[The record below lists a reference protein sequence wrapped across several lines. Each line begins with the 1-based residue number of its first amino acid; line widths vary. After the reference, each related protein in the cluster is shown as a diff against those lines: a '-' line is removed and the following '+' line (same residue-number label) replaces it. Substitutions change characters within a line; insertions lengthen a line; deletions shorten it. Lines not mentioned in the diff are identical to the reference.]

1 MGSVQVAHV
10 PTEQEQQAAAEIAEM
25 MEKSRQIM
33 QDPEKVTHAPLRRFG
48 VGPSGLLREHSPA
61 GVK

>member
-33 QDPEKVTHAPLRRFG
+33 QDPENVTRRYCAVEWVHLDCCG
-48 VGPSGLLREHSPA
+48 STRPQV
-61 GVK
+61 